1 MIFGG
6 EIVSYLVYLGQ
17 GEDFKLNTEL
27 YEKVQYPHNRQ
38 SKTN

>member
-1 MIFGG
+1 MFWGKL
-6 EIVSYLVYLGQ
+6 VSYLLYFGQ

-27 YEKVQYPHNRQ
+27 SEEVQYPHNRQ